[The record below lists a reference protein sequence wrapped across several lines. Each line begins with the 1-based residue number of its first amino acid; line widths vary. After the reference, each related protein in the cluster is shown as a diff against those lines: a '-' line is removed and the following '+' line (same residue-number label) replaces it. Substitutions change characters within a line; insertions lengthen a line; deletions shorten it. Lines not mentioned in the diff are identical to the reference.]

1 MKFLPDTKDL
11 INVAVVGGTA
21 AAFTFA
27 DQKISES
34 LAGSQSEFLKNM
46 TDPSRFESY
55 ILPAIYVVGG
65 IFLMGKLSGVL
76 KWVGFGIAVYGM
88 ITIVQKLIGQF
99 QTETTTS

>member
-11 INVAVVGGTA
+11 INVAVTGGTA

-34 LAGSQSEFLKNM
+34 LAGSQTEFLKNM
-46 TDPSRFESY
+46 ADPSRFESY
-55 ILPAIYVVGG
+55 ILPALYVIGG
-65 IFLMGKLSGVL
+65 IFLMGKVSGVF

-88 ITIVQKLIGQF
+88 IVIVQKLIGQF
-99 QTETTTS
+99 QSGTTS